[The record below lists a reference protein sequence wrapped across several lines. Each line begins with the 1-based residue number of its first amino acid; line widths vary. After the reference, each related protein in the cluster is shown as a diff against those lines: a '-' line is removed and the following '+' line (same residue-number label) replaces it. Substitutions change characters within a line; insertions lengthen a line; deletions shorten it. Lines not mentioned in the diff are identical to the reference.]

1 MACEPLNQL
10 QNRMM
15 TGDGGPALATRKAQY
30 NTYEPEELRIHK
42 AKHTTWRCCCVY
54 SVCLPL
60 QPPLLLAPLGYCIFF
75 VLRMWCLGVCCDG

>member
-42 AKHTTWRCCCVY
+42 AKHTPKKANNQIITQPCVN
-54 SVCLPL
+54 
-60 QPPLLLAPLGYCIFF
+60 LLLPTP
-75 VLRMWCLGVCCDG
+75 VS